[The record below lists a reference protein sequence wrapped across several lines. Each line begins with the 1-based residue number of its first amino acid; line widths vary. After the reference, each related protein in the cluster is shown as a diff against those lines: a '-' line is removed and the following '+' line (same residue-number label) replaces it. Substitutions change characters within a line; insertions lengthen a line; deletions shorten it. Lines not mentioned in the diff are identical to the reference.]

1 MKRSIVLL
9 LALLMV
15 FGSVVVTSAQD
26 APEGVFNGTWD
37 YTLPPE
43 HHLNAFA
50 EAGPRTN
57 LGLVYRQMVEMPFA
71 YYMWATDEYMP
82 LLASEWGFQ
91 EDGSYNVTINPDA
104 TWSNGDAVTSDDVI
118 ATFAIG
124 RILGWTQFNDVA
136 EVMKVDDQ
144 TVKFTFIEEP
154 SLLAERLIL
163 KEYISAA
170 SVYGELA
177 DSALAM
183 YESGADSESEEWIA
197 LKDEIINFRPDEL
210 LATGPYTY
218 SLDDVTDSNLTL
230 NWQPNSL
237 FSDSV
242 NFGEMIIWKGETES
256 TTPLVLEGT
265 IWHATNVYP
274 PSTQQAFE
282 NEGIR
287 LITTPRGYGPG
298 LLFNHDLYPWNVKEV
313 RQATAMVIE
322 RGENA
327 FLTNGFGATATEYM
341 SGLSDDMTET
351 WMSDDDIAALDRYE
365 FDVER
370 AAAVLEEAGF
380 SLNADGVWADAEGV
394 TISAEFK
401 FPAEFV
407 DFAGAAQNAADQ
419 MNDFGFDIT
428 LRATPWQQAA
438 ADIRAGDYEM
448 SIWSWANGSPFPSQS
463 FFNPVQRFNYVGL
476 IETDEPGMNFPME
489 FEYEGEMINL
499 DEMINTANAGLDLDA
514 QRERVTEIA
523 KIYNDLMIYVP
534 LNYILST
541 EPFNEDFLVG
551 APVDGDPLYANPSS
565 DHFLIWLILQGELA
579 PAS

>member
-1 MKRSIVLL
+1 MKRSIILL
-9 LALLMV
+9 LTLLLV
-15 FGSVVVTSAQD
+15 FGAAIVTPAQD

-43 HHLNAFA
+43 HHLNGFA

-71 YYMWATDEYMP
+71 YYMWAEDTYMP
-82 LLASEWGFQ
+82 LLASEWGF
-91 EDGSYNVTINPDA
+91 DGDEAYTVTINPDA
-104 TWSNGDAVTSDDVI
+104 LWSNGDPVTADDVI
-118 ATFAIG
+118 ATYALG
-124 RILGWTQFNDVA
+124 RIVDWTQFNYISDV
-136 EVMKVDDQ
+136 EKVDDK
-144 TVKFTFIEEP
+144 TVRFVFIDEP

-170 SVYGELA
+170 AVYGELA
-177 DSALAM
+177 DQAIAL
-183 YESGADSESEEWIA
+183 YESGATADSDEWLA
-197 LKDEIINFRPDEL
+197 LKEEVINFRPDEL
-210 LATGPYTY
+210 LVTGPYGY
-218 SLDDVTDSNLTL
+218 SLDDVTDSTMTL
-230 NWQPNSL
+230 RWQPNSL
-237 FSDSV
+237 FSDTT
-242 NFGEMIIWKGETES
+242 NFGELVIWKGETES

-313 RQATAMVIE
+313 RQASALVIE
-322 RGENA
+322 RSENA
-327 FLTNGFGATATEYM
+327 FLTNGFGATATKYM
-341 SGLSDDMTET
+341 SGLSDPMTET
-351 WMSDDDIAALDRYE
+351 WLSADDLAALDLYE
-365 FDVER
+365 FDTER
-370 AAAVLEEAGF
+370 ASALLTEAGF
-380 SLNADGVWADAEGV
+380 SLNDDGIWADADGV

-419 MNDFGFDIT
+419 MNAFGFDIT
-428 LRATPWQQAA
+428 LRATPWQQTA

-476 IETDEPGMNFPME
+476 TETDEPGMNFPME
-489 FEYEGEMINL
+489 FEYDGEMINL
-499 DEMINTANAGLDLDA
+499 DEMINNANAGLDLDA

-523 KIYNDLMIYVP
+523 QIYNDLMIYIP

-541 EPFNEDFLVG
+541 EPFNEEFVTG
-551 APVDGDPLYANPSS
+551 APADGDAIYANPSS
-565 DHFLIWLILQGELA
+565 DHFVIWLMLTGELA
-579 PAS
+579 PA